1 MSQLFPRCLL
11 ATALLERFVKFLG
24 RFYPSLDQRTYLPA
38 VPFFH
43 RVSTKDGSAT
53 LPGGV
58 GFSLSKA
65 RFCSLVFA
73 ALLHPIFFIMMGTAL
88 NYPEVLLA
96 YCISSVAR
104 SFWTGEHLFLSQ
116 QSLFISI
123 I

>member
-1 MSQLFPRCLL
+1 
-11 ATALLERFVKFLG
+11 
-24 RFYPSLDQRTYLPA
+24 
-38 VPFFH
+38 
-43 RVSTKDGSAT
+43 VSTKNASAA

-96 YCISSVAR
+96 YFISSVAR

-116 QSLFISI
+116 QFLFIPI